1 MTNKKMCN
9 LQSTGDILS
18 WKTFEDINFEDM
30 FKNIPS
36 SCDGNN
42 IIAKLEQF
50 INLNNQHDVWTYI
63 DDNVILKFCF
73 RQ

>member
-1 MTNKKMCN
+1 MCN

-50 INLNNQHDVWTYI
+50 INLNNQHDV
-63 DDNVILKFCF
+63 
-73 RQ
+73 